1 MGSLLRRRPRHATIV
16 AYLALFV
23 ALGGTS
29 YAAIKPSIGS
39 TQIINNS
46 VRSKD
51 IRNNEIRST
60 DVRDGSLLATDFRAG
75 QLPVGPP
82 GPQGP
87 TGPTGAAGKD
97 ATNLFAYILDQGP
110 SSAATVAYGKGAVSV
125 SDPAGDSSY
134 TVTFDRDLTNC
145 VAFATTGR
153 GQPGGA
159 AAGGTAFGEFV
170 DIAPGGLV
178 AVDLFDQTVV
188 RRDGSFMIAVFC

>member
-1 MGSLLRRRPRHATIV
+1 MRSLLRRRPRHATIV
-16 AYLALFV
+16 AYVALFV

-51 IRNNEIRST
+51 IHNNEIRST

-75 QLPVGPP
+75 QLPSGPR

-87 TGPTGAAGKD
+87 TGPTGAPGKD
-97 ATNLFAYILDQGP
+97 ATSLFAYILDQG
-110 SSAATVAYGKGAVSV
+110 STSDATVAYGKGVVSV
-125 SDPAGDSSY
+125 ADPAGDSGY

-153 GQPGGA
+153 GEPGGA

-170 DIAPGGLV
+170 DVAPGGLV
-178 AVDLFDQTVV
+178 GVDLFDETVV